1 MSITKPPNRSSSTT
15 VPYCKRFSHFLLFLF
30 SPPSEDFHKIE
41 ALSRLTH
48 PKNLKN
54 SAKTNQRQ
62 SSSTHKRVH
71 HTPATM
77 VTSSNN
83 SIKVKPPA
91 VTMTARQT
99 PVPVSLRKVDLGSS
113 LGTDLFHQ
121 ELNLLD
127 PHLLPLDGDLGLQVQ
142 CKITELSS

>member
-1 MSITKPPNRSSSTT
+1 MGEKCQIMSISKPPNRTS
-15 VPYCKRFSHFLLFLF
+15 FSVLRTFHSFPPFFLF

-91 VTMTARQT
+91 VTMAARQT

-142 CKITELSS
+142 